1 MTVGYLADQL
11 ILLFTGGR
19 PTVEG
24 IYKEE
29 VEALVKE
36 ALSQVAVEDY
46 YTTYKAENQ
55 STSVNGSWQTILPL
69 ELEYNSDIGYYTAP
83 LPADFISLPKN
94 RGVVSVMAEGKRL
107 DQVEWERYAALKGG
121 TLLAFANKFYYAVI
135 AGKIVV
141 LPACQEKHKFT
152 RILATLAISNDAS
165 ANQAQAMLVFQKVL
179 PIMQMRYRVKPDM
192 VTNANPDFNT

>member
-69 ELEYNSDIGYYTAP
+69 ELEYNSDIGYYTAS

>member
-36 ALSQVAVEDY
+36 ALAQVAVEDY
-46 YTTYKAENQ
+46 YLTYKSENQ
-55 STSVNGSWQTILPL
+55 STSVNGCWQTILPIQL
-69 ELEYNSDIGYYTAP
+69 AYNADFGYYTAD
-83 LPADFISLPKN
+83 LPSDFIALPKN

-107 DQVEWERYAALKGG
+107 DQIEWERYAALKGG

-135 AGKIVV
+135 AGKIII

-152 RILATLAISNDAS
+152 SVLATLAISNDAS
-165 ANQAQAMLVFQKVL
+165 LTQAQAMLVFAKVM